1 MISKKIKEM
10 KFLLSNQRGVAL
22 IMIMTSMIILM
33 AIYGEFTFDSKISRI
48 KAMNILDRS
57 QAKLLAESGLQ
68 MAMARLRLYKEA
80 FNKIQ
85 SNQTAKAAVSPQ
97 LLNQLWEVPFM
108 FPIPV
113 TANASRAFKDT
124 VEKFQDESL
133 LEGEMKVSVQNIS
146 SRLNLNLLRMDM
158 AKTATNPNPDEGNN
172 TQLDQTN
179 DALANDVSV
188 DQALFFLLKRLV
200 EEKRMTD
207 ETFADRHPDLNYQEM
222 ISNLRYYISDYQSLT
237 QDPFAGESEATFQ
250 RIPLAPKYGP
260 LSSASELYTI
270 PGWDDELIELIQNE
284 FSVYPTAQIDLNKLT
299 ANMLRILIPNM
310 NDDEIKSFFLY
321 RDDPENPKFFN
332 TKQDFKNY
340 IVTQARLMSEEDFD
354 ARMKMF
360 EDKGITFSS
369 NPNLFKVVSSG
380 TYNRSIYT
388 LVAYVVLPSTA
399 DAAPAPGTP
408 TSPTA
413 PTPPDAP
420 PTDPNAAKQTGQLL
434 EPRIIEIQIN

>member
-85 SNQTAKAAVSPQ
+85 GNQTAKAAVSPQ

-158 AKTATNPNPDEGNN
+158 AKTATNPNSGEEDG
-172 TQLDQTN
+172 TQLDQTGN
-179 DALANDVSV
+179 GLANNVSV

-222 ISNLRYYISDYQSLT
+222 ISNLRYYISDYQSLA

-310 NDDEIKSFFLY
+310 NDDEIKNFFLY

-380 TYNRSIYT
+380 TFNRSVYT

-399 DAAPAPGTP
+399 DAAPTPGAPAA
-408 TSPTA
+408 PTA
-413 PTPPDAP
+413 PTPPQGTAS
-420 PTDPNAAKQTGQLL
+420 DPNAPNQTGQLL